1 MAYLDTPPTT
11 TENGATP
18 HTFMKVCYTA
28 KIFISRSLGNR
39 LLKAKKGELQ
49 S

>member
-1 MAYLDTPPTT
+1 MAYLDTPPSN
-11 TENGATP
+11 ENGAT

-39 LLKAKKGELQ
+39 LLKAKKQRELQ

>member
-39 LLKAKKGELQ
+39 LLTAKNKEL
-49 S
+49 